1 MRALI
6 VIAGALAITACGT
19 NGQAGNTQNLDEN
32 LAAENI
38 TSNAVTAIDAVTGDA
53 ANMPADVNYTEVDNL
68 SGNDAAPATSRPTR
82 RPVGTSTSSP
92 AENSAVP
99 AVANSAANATE

>member
-1 MRALI
+1 MRLLI
-6 VIAGALAITACGT
+6 LVAGSSLILTACG
-19 NGQAGNTQNLDEN
+19 NKGQADNTLNVDEN

-38 TSNAVTAIDAVTGDA
+38 TSNDVTAIDAVTGDA
-53 ANMPADVNYTEVDNL
+53 ANMAADVNYTEVDNL

-92 AENSAVP
+92 ADNAVDP
-99 AVANSAANATE
+99 ATNSAANATE

>member
-38 TSNAVTAIDAVTGDA
+38 TSNDVTAIDAVTGDA
-53 ANMPADVNYTEVDNL
+53 ANMAADVNYTEADNL

-92 AENSAVP
+92 AEN
-99 AVANSAANATE
+99 AVAPATNSAANATE